1 MAEYALARGAEVFG
15 SSRWRSKTENID
27 HLRARITL
35 IESDLR
41 DLSSVRSLVEQS
53 NPDYVIHLA
62 AQSFVGASWQAPAET
77 LSTNILSQVNL
88 LEALRA
94 LKLAPRFLVAGSSE
108 EDRRVYDEELA
119 NPVNNPPPAL
129 SPHSGCKRASDNT
142 GSQYFKSYR
151 HA

>member
-1 MAEYALARGAEVFG
+1 MRVLVTGITGFVGSHFAEYALAQAAEVIG
-15 SSRWRSKTENID
+15 SLRWRSKTENID

-62 AQSFVGASWQAPAET
+62 VQSFVGASWQAPAET

-94 LKLAPRFLVAGSSE
+94 LKLAPRFLAAG
-108 EDRRVYDEELA
+108 R
-119 NPVNNPPPAL
+119 
-129 SPHSGCKRASDNT
+129 
-142 GSQYFKSYR
+142 
-151 HA
+151 